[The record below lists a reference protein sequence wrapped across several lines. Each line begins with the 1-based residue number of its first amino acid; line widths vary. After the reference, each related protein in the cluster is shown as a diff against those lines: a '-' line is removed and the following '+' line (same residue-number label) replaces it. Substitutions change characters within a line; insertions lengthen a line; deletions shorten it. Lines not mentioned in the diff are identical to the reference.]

1 MFQRKFFEFFAS
13 VGKPAIPNSDFP
25 YSADELLLDMEYA
38 RIHGAAIIHN
48 AAKDYSFEY
57 GNCQAIKLANENV
70 SLFSLAVVSPTA
82 CIETDNKN
90 YFEDLLNNGFKGFV
104 LLENSLLSGSLSPE
118 SMSKIAE
125 TLLNHKK
132 PLIVCNTASEA
143 RFDKV
148 NKLAKA
154 FPELNIVMQGTTWNT
169 NRMFFEVMDQN
180 PNLYF
185 DISSNHTN
193 GILEITKKHF
203 GIERALYSSTWP
215 QKSMGAMKSMVEYAD
230 ITDADKDLVA
240 SGNACRLF
248 GIFSDELT
256 LYDDSQCKL
265 DGIALEADAGQ
276 PISVP
281 VIDAHSH
288 IGAKGCATNT
298 TIMKFSSPDEI
309 VKKLDRTGIDTTFT
323 APWSGISYDGI
334 QAGKEI
340 LDAYKNYPGRFL
352 GYMCCNPNYPD
363 NLEAAKE
370 MILQNPDAFVG
381 IKPYPPSFG
390 FELTDEVMKDWFEFA
405 DKHHLLVLIHGGNA
419 HYVEQTEHLSSVY
432 KNATF
437 VLAHCGVN
445 FSIAKKCAEI
455 TNKRENVVLDI
466 TITSTT
472 RKMVEFLVDKV
483 GADKIVF
490 GSDMPMRDL
499 SPQLGWI
506 CYADIPL
513 EDKKKI
519 LSENIKRL
527 LDNRI

>member
-1 MFQRKFFEFFAS
+1 M
-13 VGKPAIPNSDFP
+13 
-25 YSADELLLDMEYA
+25 
-38 RIHGAAIIHN
+38 
-48 AAKDYSFEY
+48 
-57 GNCQAIKLANENV
+57 
-70 SLFSLAVVSPTA
+70 
-82 CIETDNKN
+82 
-90 YFEDLLNNGFKGFV
+90 LNNGVKGFV
-104 LLENSLLSGSLSPE
+104 LLDNPLLSGSLSPE

-125 TLLNHKK
+125 TLVNHKK
-132 PLIVCNTASEA
+132 PLILCNTSTEA

-148 NKLAKA
+148 SKLAKA
-154 FPELNIVMQGTTWNT
+154 FPELDIVMQGTTWNT
-169 NRMFFEVMDQN
+169 NRLFFEVMDQN
-180 PNLYF
+180 SNLYF

-203 GIERALYSSTWP
+203 GIQRALYSSTWP

-230 ITDADKDLVA
+230 ITDADKTLVA

-248 GIFSDELT
+248 GISHNELT

-265 DGIALEADAGQ
+265 DEIALEADAGK

-352 GYMCCNPNYPD
+352 GYMCYNPNYPN
-363 NLEAAKE
+363 NLESAKE

-390 FELTDEVMKDWFEFA
+390 FELTDDVMKDWFEFA

-419 HYVEQTEHLSSVY
+419 HYAEQTDYLSSIY

-455 TNKRENVVLDI
+455 ANKRDNVVLDI
-466 TITSTT
+466 TITATT
-472 RKMVEFLVDKV
+472 RKMVEFLVAEV

-506 CYADIPL
+506 CYADIPI

-519 LSENIKRL
+519 LAENIKRL
-527 LDNRI
+527 LDKRI

>member
-1 MFQRKFFEFFAS
+1 MFQRKYFECFAS
-13 VGKPAIPNSDFP
+13 VGRPAIPNSDFP
-25 YSADELLLDMEYA
+25 YSTSELLLDMEYA

-57 GNCQAIKLANENV
+57 GNCEAIALANETAR
-70 SLFSLAVVSPTA
+70 LFSLAVVTPTA
-82 CIETDNKN
+82 CIDTDNKN
-90 YFEDLLNNGFKGFV
+90 YFEDLLNSGVKGFV
-104 LLENSLLSGSLSPE
+104 VLDNSLLSGSLSPE
-118 SMSKIAE
+118 SISKIAE
-125 TLLNHKK
+125 ALTNRKK
-132 PLIVCNTASEA
+132 PLIVCNAASEA
-143 RFDKV
+143 RLDKV
-148 NKLAKA
+148 SKLAKA
-154 FPELNIVMQGTTWNT
+154 FPELDIIVQGTTWST
-169 NRMFFEVMDQN
+169 NRLFFEVMDQN
-180 PNLYF
+180 PNLCF

-215 QKSMGAMKSMVEYAD
+215 QKSMGAMKSMIEYAD
-230 ITDADKDLVA
+230 IADADKNLVA

-248 GIFSDELT
+248 GISPDELT
-256 LYDDSQCKL
+256 LYDDNQCKL
-265 DGIALEADAGQ
+265 DEIALEADAGK

-288 IGAKGCATNT
+288 IGAKGCATNS
-298 TIMKFSSPDEI
+298 TIMKFSTPDEI

-363 NLEAAKE
+363 NLDAAKE
-370 MILQNPDAFVG
+370 MISQNPEAFVG

-390 FELTDEVMKDWFEFA
+390 FELTDNVMKDWFEFA
-405 DKHHLLVLIHGGNA
+405 DEHRLLVLIHGGNA
-419 HYVEQTEHLSSVY
+419 KYIEQTDSLSSIY

-455 TNKRENVVLDI
+455 ANKRDNVVLDI
-466 TITSTT
+466 TITATT
-472 RKMVEFLVDKV
+472 RKMVEFLVAEV
-483 GADKIVF
+483 GGDKIVF

-506 CYADIPL
+506 CYADIPI

-519 LSENIKRL
+519 LAENIKRL
-527 LDNRI
+527 LDKRI